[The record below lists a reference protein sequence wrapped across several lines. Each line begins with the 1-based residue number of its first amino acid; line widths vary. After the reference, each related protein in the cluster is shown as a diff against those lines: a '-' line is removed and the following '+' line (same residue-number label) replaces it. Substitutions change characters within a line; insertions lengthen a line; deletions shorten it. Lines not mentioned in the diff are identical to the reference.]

1 MRSKLNHD
9 FIRHEM
15 ATGGIPLHVC
25 HIRVTKFSEVV
36 NSQGLVL
43 SVDKINNFF
52 YCAEW
57 KDW

>member
-1 MRSKLNHD
+1 
-9 FIRHEM
+9 
-15 ATGGIPLHVC
+15 LHVC